1 MKKTLVL
8 FGVVA
13 MFAMM
18 MVFTSC
24 ATTSAWW
31 AGSWIWG
38 PAVLLAPA
46 NGETV
51 ENTVILEGTSAKA
64 LTGTLVENGEEF
76 EMTEIDVSKKGFIS
90 FVANGTEK
98 EGEFNF
104 TEKTIKEISE

>member
-1 MKKTLVL
+1 MKKTLAL

-13 MFAMM
+13 ILAMM
-18 MVFTSC
+18 LVVTSC
-24 ATTSAWW
+24 ATSSAWW

-51 ENTVILEGTSAKA
+51 ENTVILEGTTSKN
-64 LTGTLVENGEEF
+64 LSGTLVENGEEF

-104 TEKTIKEISE
+104 TEKTIKEVAE